1 MALAIHP
8 KLLLLDEPVTGMN
21 PVEIQTRLVIKAYIG
36 EVGRIVLED
45 TAQEIA
51 NDERVKKAY
60 LGD

>member
-1 MALAIHP
+1 MALAVHP

-21 PVEIQTRLVIKAYIG
+21 PVEIQIRLANKAYIL
-36 EVGRIVLED
+36 EVGRIVLEG

-51 NDERVKKAY
+51 NDDRVKKAY